1 MTKNRL
7 IIDDEPETAP
17 EPVRARA
24 TETTREREAES
35 TPRAPVRA
43 KKPYADQRKVT
54 AYVDAQTF
62 MWLKSIH
69 AQTNKTMMAIMEEA
83 LTQYVQAYAAKQK
96 FGGGQGS

>member
-7 IIDDEPETAP
+7 IHDDETDNAP
-17 EPVRARA
+17 EPVRTRA
-24 TETTREREAES
+24 EPPRERDPEVA
-35 TPRAPVRA
+35 TRAPARA

>member
-7 IIDDEPETAP
+7 IIDDEPEPTP

-24 TETTREREAES
+24 EAPREREPEVAA
-35 TPRAPVRA
+35 RAPARA

>member
-7 IIDDEPETAP
+7 IHDDEPESTP
-17 EPVRARA
+17 EPARTR
-24 TETTREREAES
+24 TELPRERETEIA
-35 TPRAPVRA
+35 TRAPARA

>member
-7 IIDDEPETAP
+7 IIDDEPELTP

-24 TETTREREAES
+24 EAPREREPDVAA
-35 TPRAPVRA
+35 RAPARA

-96 FGGGQGS
+96 FGGGQGG